1 MASPRA
7 GLEREGAYL
16 MEITRLGEKDHF
28 YFYHGDECLSIN
40 LGAKIYKL
48 VTLRK
53 ESSEVPA
60 TPQEFLEVAK
70 KYKFTLDLLD
80 DLGVY

>member
-1 MASPRA
+1 
-7 GLEREGAYL
+7 
-16 MEITRLGEKDHF
+16 MEMTRLGEKDIF

-40 LGAKIYKL
+40 LDAKIYKL

-53 ESSEVPA
+53 EASEVPT

-70 KYKFTLDLLD
+70 KYKFTLDVLD
-80 DLGVY
+80 DIDVD